1 MLRVGGPLWVVD
13 YDIPVESKARRMAFY
28 RGLWKILEE
37 NRIVRSG
44 KSTQSVWIID
54 DEKIARQIHD
64 HAVRYG
70 RSHLYNATPVH

>member
-1 MLRVGGPLWVVD
+1 MD

-54 DEKIARQIHD
+54 DERIARQIHE
-64 HAVRYG
+64 HAIQYG